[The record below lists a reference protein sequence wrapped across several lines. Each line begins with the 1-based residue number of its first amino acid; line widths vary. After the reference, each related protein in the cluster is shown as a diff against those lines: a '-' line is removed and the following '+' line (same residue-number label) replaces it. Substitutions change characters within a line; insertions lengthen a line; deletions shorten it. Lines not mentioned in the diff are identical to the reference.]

1 MEPLFEN
8 SEHDHQSSSRIDHHL
23 NGLRRDSSLDEK
35 AVFLRDKKLKNT
47 LIISKL
53 LDLNQHSTT
62 LNKKQKKSCFM
73 TYYLTMLEA

>member
-1 MEPLFEN
+1 MKDSAPLVGNPEVGN
-8 SEHDHQSSSRIDHHL
+8 IDHHL

-53 LDLNQHSTT
+53 LDLNQHNTT
-62 LNKKQKKSCFM
+62 LNKTQKKSCFM
-73 TYYLTMLEA
+73 TYYLTMIEA